1 MIKRELTTRSKE
13 RTDSRLSSNPCMWVM
28 QVPTHPFY
36 KHIKTNQSTT
46 HREITNE
53 IYFYEIQNEEIKA
66 N

>member
-1 MIKRELTTRSKE
+1 
-13 RTDSRLSSNPCMWVM
+13 MWVM

-46 HREITNE
+46 QREITNE